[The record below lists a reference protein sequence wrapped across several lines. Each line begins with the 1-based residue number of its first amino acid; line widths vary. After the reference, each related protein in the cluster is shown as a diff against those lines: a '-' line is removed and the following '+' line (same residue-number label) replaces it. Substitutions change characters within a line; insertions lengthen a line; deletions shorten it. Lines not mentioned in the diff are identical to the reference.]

1 MRPVAAALPTALLL
15 LLPLPPGTSGG
26 PWAAWMPPAVAG
38 LSGTCVAV
46 PCRFGYPEE
55 LRPATVHGLWYF
67 GSPYPKNYPPVVAR
81 SRAGAVHESFTGRAR
96 LVGDPGVRDC
106 SLLLGPLSPELAGKY
121 YFRGDL
127 GGYNQYSFSEH
138 TTLEVLEE
146 PVLEVPPE
154 LVAGEEVEIRCRVP
168 DNCPQL
174 QPRVRWEGTAE
185 LPEAS
190 ERELR
195 EDAAGAGT
203 VLALLRFRP
212 RREDG
217 GRRLACRV
225 AFANSTLAFEAAV
238 ALDVQYEPRVL
249 EVSGPGE
256 AVEGTQVD
264 LGCEAEGRPPPLL
277 SWFRGVTVLREEPV
291 STSLR
296 LVLPRV
302 EPDDAGTYSCVAENR
317 HGRHNRSLQLHV
329 AYAPRSPVLNGSLW
343 VVAGDPVTVT
353 CGAASHPAPIVTV
366 TRGRRVVAA
375 AVYEPQV
382 TMTLAAAR
390 PEDAGEY
397 LCRAENQHGESSLPF
412 NLTVEFPPI
421 LLPDSRCTPGG
432 DGARCVC
439 SASAI
444 PEPAVTFDLPS
455 RNVTVTEGH
464 RDYTVTTPGQG
475 TGGVVT
481 VTGILTLRGT
491 LDPRLAVLCSAHN
504 PHGSVRQQLRFHH
517 PGGLVWAK
525 VGPVGAVVAFA
536 IVIALVCYLSQS
548 RRKKATGSPEVTPV
562 PPPPGQGGDPDPEL
576 RPLQARWL
584 RGAVGRWALGVGE
597 GPAAPPE
604 PAPPPKPARGPP
616 EEPPEYAE
624 IRVK

>member
-1 MRPVAAALPTALLL
+1 
-15 LLPLPPGTSGG
+15 GG

-38 LSGTCVAV
+38 LSGTCVAI

-81 SRAGAVHESFTGRAR
+81 SRTGAVHESFTGRAR

-154 LVAGEEVEIRCRVP
+154 LVAGEEVELRCRVP

-174 QPRVRWEGTAE
+174 RPRVGWEGIKE

-203 VLALLRFRP
+203 ILALLRFRP

-217 GRRLACRV
+217 GRRLGCRV
-225 AFANSTLAFEAAV
+225 AFANSTLAFEATV

-256 AVEGTQVD
+256 AVEGTPVE

-291 STSLR
+291 STGLR

-302 EPDDAGTYSCVAENR
+302 EPDHAGTYSCVAENR

-397 LCRAENQHGESSLPF
+397 LCRAENQHGESSLAF

-464 RDYTVTTPGQG
+464 RDYTVTTPGRG

-548 RRKKATGSPEVTPV
+548 RRK
-562 PPPPGQGGDPDPEL
+562 
-576 RPLQARWL
+576 
-584 RGAVGRWALGVGE
+584 
-597 GPAAPPE
+597 
-604 PAPPPKPARGPP
+604 
-616 EEPPEYAE
+616 
-624 IRVK
+624 